1 MERNMDFSFGLSEN
15 SNCNNGKLYDGGRIL
30 KKFGY
35 NQTLVPLA
43 H

>member
-1 MERNMDFSFGLSEN
+1 MDFSFGLTEN
-15 SNCNNGKLYDGGRIL
+15 SNCDDEKLYDGGRIL
-30 KKFGY
+30 KKCGY